1 MVLRLSDRS
10 LLATIACCLA
20 AGVYAQAQPPASPSP
35 ALSSQAP
42 APRPDPRDFQGM
54 WQGPMG
60 DHSFAAGFSA
70 PPTSGKDGGAPV
82 GLSSIGGPLGELS
95 SALKPATAARYQ
107 RELQLMLKGTTL
119 MTWHVACRPSM
130 PQNLMGD
137 DLGGFEVVQTPTR
150 VLFLFDTDNTYW
162 EVYLDHEHPKDL
174 KPTYLG
180 HSIGHW
186 EGDKLVIDTIGYNG
200 RASVIRSA
208 VPSTQLHTVTRM
220 WKEDGGQQLKYET
233 FVEDPVNLTRSGSLP
248 ALYVQWTPD
257 HRIYEEHCT
266 QSARPQNTAGM
277 LFEDFTRE
285 EAFPYVNKKK

>member
-1 MVLRLSDRS
+1 MRMVIRLRASFLI
-10 LLATIACCLA
+10 ATIACCLA
-20 AGVYAQAQPPASPSP
+20 AVPCAVAQPQSSS
-35 ALSSQAP
+35 SSQASP
-42 APRPDPRDFQGM
+42 PRSDPRDFQGM
-54 WQGPMG
+54 WQGPMS

-70 PPTSGKDGGAPV
+70 PPTGGEKGEATV
-82 GLSSIGGPLGELS
+82 GLSSIGGPLGELT
-95 SALKPATAARYQ
+95 SALKPATASRYQ
-107 RELQLMLKGTTL
+107 HELQMMLKGTTP

-150 VLFLFDTDNTYW
+150 VLFLFETDNTYW
-162 EVYLDHEHPKDL
+162 EVYLDHDHPKNL

-186 EGDKLVIDTIGYNG
+186 EGNKLVIDTIGYNG

-208 VPSTQLHTVTRM
+208 VPSTQLHTVTRI
-220 WKEDGGQQLKYET
+220 WKEGGGKQLKYET
-233 FVEDPVNLTRSGSLP
+233 FVEDPVNLTRSGTLP
-248 ALYVQWTPD
+248 VLFVNWKPD

-266 QSARPQNTAGM
+266 QNPRPENTAGM

-285 EAFPYVNKKK
+285 EAFPFLDKKE

>member
-1 MVLRLSDRS
+1 MRMVIGLRGRS

-20 AGVYAQAQPPASPSP
+20 AGVYAQSQPQSAS
-35 ALSSQAP
+35 SSQAA

-60 DHSFAAGFSA
+60 DHGFAAGFSA
-70 PPTSGKDGGAPV
+70 PPTGGEDGGEAV
-82 GLSSIGGPLGELS
+82 GLSSLGGPLGELS
-95 SALKPATAARYQ
+95 SALKPEAATRYQ

-119 MTWHVACRPSM
+119 MSWHVACRPSM

-162 EVYLDHEHPKDL
+162 EVYLDHDHPKNL

-186 EGDKLVIDTIGYNG
+186 EGNKLVIDTVGYNG
-200 RASVIRSA
+200 RASVIRGGF
-208 VPSTQLHTVTRM
+208 PSTQLHTVTRM
-220 WKEDGGQQLKYET
+220 WKEDGSQQLKYET
-233 FVEDPVNLTRSGSLP
+233 YVEDPVNLTRSATLP
-248 ALYVQWTPD
+248 TLFVKWTPD

-266 QSARPQNTAGM
+266 QSPRSENTAGM

-285 EAFPYVNKKK
+285 EAFPYVNKKN